1 MHGYSYVWRWKNQD
15 ELYHHGIKG
24 MKWGVR
30 RYQNPD
36 GTLTS
41 AGRKRY
47 AAGDYTTGL
56 KKAGSVAKQ
65 VLKDTAQPMDKG
77 GWTNQIK
84 SDDHPWYGAQKKT
97 AEKLERYSTKAHSSN
112 PKKMSDEELD
122 QRISRMQKEK
132 QYLELK
138 KSTSPGKAY
147 VAELL
152 KTAGNKIVGGA
163 AGAIGGA
170 AGKVAVDAV
179 MNHYGDIAVA
189 AVNAT
194 DSDFVKKAAVTAAIV
209 SGIKRS

>member
-1 MHGYSYVWRWKNQD
+1 MTVYND
-15 ELYHHGIKG
+15 ELYHWGVKG

-47 AAGDYTTGL
+47 TANTYKNSV
-56 KKAGSVAKQ
+56 KKA
-65 VLKDTAQPMDKG
+65 
-77 GWTNQIK
+77 
-84 SDDHPWYGAQKKT
+84 
-97 AEKLERYSTKAHSSN
+97 ERLEQHSTKAYSNN
-112 PKKMSDEELD
+112 PKKMTDEALN

-132 QYLELK
+132 QYIDLK

-147 VAELL
+147 VSELL

-163 AGAIGGA
+163 AGAIGGVV
-170 AGKVAVDAV
+170 GKVAVDAIL
-179 MNHYGDIAVA
+179 NHYGDIAAA

-194 DSDFVKKAAVTAAIV
+194 GNETIKKAVVTAAISSAV
-209 SGIKRS
+209 RKS

>member
-1 MHGYSYVWRWKNQD
+1 MTVYRD
-15 ELYHHGIKG
+15 ELYHWGIKG

-30 RYQNPD
+30 RYQNRD

-47 AAGDYTTGL
+47 STNDYKSNV
-56 KKAGSVAKQ
+56 KKAGNAAKQ
-65 VLKDTAQPMDKG
+65 LLKDAARPMDKG
-77 GWTNQIK
+77 GWTNRVK
-84 SDDHPWYGAQKKT
+84 SDSNPWYGNQRKT
-97 AEKLERYSTKAHSSN
+97 AEKLERYSTKARSNN
-112 PKKMSDEELD
+112 PKKMTDEELN
-122 QRISRMQKEK
+122 QRIARMQKEK

-147 VAELL
+147 VTDLL

-163 AGAIGGA
+163 AGAIGGV

-179 MNHYGDIAVA
+179 LNHYGDIAVA

-194 DSDFVKKAAVTAAIV
+194 GSDFIKKAAVTAAMASNIR
-209 SGIKRS
+209 KA

>member
-1 MHGYSYVWRWKNQD
+1 MTVYND
-15 ELYHHGIKG
+15 ELYHWGIKG

-30 RYQNPD
+30 RYQNSD

-41 AGRKRY
+41 AGKKRY
-47 AAGDYTTGL
+47 
-56 KKAGSVAKQ
+56 S
-65 VLKDTAQPMDKG
+65 
-77 GWTNQIK
+77 
-84 SDDHPWYGAQKKT
+84 SD
-97 AEKLERYSTKAHSSN
+97 N
-112 PKKMSDEELD
+112 PKKMTDEELN

-147 VAELL
+147 ATELL

-163 AGAIGGA
+163 AGAIGGV

-179 MNHYGDIAVA
+179 LNHYGDIAVA

-194 DSDFVKKAAVTAAIV
+194 GSDTLKKAVVTAAMASAV
-209 SGIKRS
+209 KKS

>member
-1 MHGYSYVWRWKNQD
+1 MTVYND
-15 ELYHHGIKG
+15 ELYHWGIKG

-41 AGRKRY
+41 AGKKRY
-47 AAGDYTTGL
+47 SSDDYKNGI
-56 KKAGSVAKQ
+56 KKAGNVVKQ
-65 VLKDTAQPMDKG
+65 LLKNTAHPMDKD
-77 GWTNQIK
+77 GWTNRPK
-84 SDDHPWYGAQKKT
+84 SDPNLLYGSQRKVV
-97 AEKLERYSTKAHSSN
+97 EKLERHSTKARSNN
-112 PKKMSDEELD
+112 PKKMTDEELN

-147 VAELL
+147 VTELL

-163 AGAIGGA
+163 AGAIGGV

-179 MNHYGDIAVA
+179 LNHYGDIAVA

-194 DSDFVKKAAVTAAIV
+194 GSDTLKKAVVTAAMASAV
-209 SGIKRS
+209 KKS

>member
-1 MHGYSYVWRWKNQD
+1 MTVYND
-15 ELYHHGIKG
+15 ELYHWGIKG

-41 AGRKRY
+41 AGKKRY
-47 AAGDYTTGL
+47 
-56 KKAGSVAKQ
+56 S
-65 VLKDTAQPMDKG
+65 
-77 GWTNQIK
+77 
-84 SDDHPWYGAQKKT
+84 SD
-97 AEKLERYSTKAHSSN
+97 N
-112 PKKMSDEELD
+112 PKKMTDEELN

-147 VAELL
+147 VTELL

-163 AGAIGGA
+163 AGAIGGVT
-170 AGKVAVDAV
+170 GKVAVDAV
-179 MNHYGDIAVA
+179 LNHYGDIAVA

-194 DSDFVKKAAVTAAIV
+194 GSDTLKKAVVTAAMASAV
-209 SGIKRS
+209 KKS

>member
-1 MHGYSYVWRWKNQD
+1 MTVYND
-15 ELYHHGIKG
+15 ELYHWGIKG

-41 AGRKRY
+41 AGKKRY
-47 AAGDYTTGL
+47 
-56 KKAGSVAKQ
+56 S
-65 VLKDTAQPMDKG
+65 
-77 GWTNQIK
+77 
-84 SDDHPWYGAQKKT
+84 SD
-97 AEKLERYSTKAHSSN
+97 N
-112 PKKMSDEELD
+112 PKKMTDEELN

-147 VAELL
+147 ATELL

-163 AGAIGGA
+163 AGAIGGV

-179 MNHYGDIAVA
+179 LNHYGDIAVA

-194 DSDFVKKAAVTAAIV
+194 GSDTLKKAVVTAAMASAV
-209 SGIKRS
+209 KKS

>member
-1 MHGYSYVWRWKNQD
+1 MIVYND
-15 ELYHHGIKG
+15 ELYHWGIKG

-30 RYQNPD
+30 RYQSQD

-47 AAGDYTTGL
+47 L
-56 KKAGSVAKQ
+56 
-65 VLKDTAQPMDKG
+65 
-77 GWTNQIK
+77 
-84 SDDHPWYGAQKKT
+84 
-97 AEKLERYSTKAHSSN
+97 TKARSNN
-112 PKKMSDEELD
+112 PKKMTDEELN

-147 VAELL
+147 VTDLL

-163 AGAIGGA
+163 AGAIGGV
-170 AGKVAVDAV
+170 AGKAAVDAV

-194 DSDFVKKAAVTAAIV
+194 NSDFVKKAAVTAAIV
-209 SGIKRS
+209 SGVKKS

>member
-1 MHGYSYVWRWKNQD
+1 MTVYND
-15 ELYHHGIKG
+15 ELCHWGIKG

-30 RYQNPD
+30 RYQNQD

-47 AAGDYTTGL
+47 SADDYKNGV
-56 KKAGSVAKQ
+56 KKAGNIAKQ
-65 VLKDTAQPMDKG
+65 LLKDTARPMDKD
-77 GWTNQIK
+77 GWTPQGK
-84 SDDHPWYGAQKKT
+84 SDSNPWCGSQRKT
-97 AEKLERYSTKAHSSN
+97 AEKLERHSTKAHFNN
-112 PKKMSDEELD
+112 PKKMTDEELN
-122 QRISRMQKEK
+122 QRIARMQKEK

-147 VAELL
+147 VTDLL

-163 AGAIGGA
+163 AGAIGGV

-179 MNHYGDIAVA
+179 LNHYGDIAAA

-194 DSDFVKKAAVTAAIV
+194 GSDTLKKAVVTAAMASAV
-209 SGIKRS
+209 KKS

>member
-1 MHGYSYVWRWKNQD
+1 VTVYND
-15 ELYHHGIKG
+15 ELYHWGIKG

-41 AGRKRY
+41 AGKKRY
-47 AAGDYTTGL
+47 
-56 KKAGSVAKQ
+56 S
-65 VLKDTAQPMDKG
+65 
-77 GWTNQIK
+77 
-84 SDDHPWYGAQKKT
+84 SD
-97 AEKLERYSTKAHSSN
+97 N
-112 PKKMSDEELD
+112 PKKMTDEELN

-147 VAELL
+147 VTELL

-163 AGAIGGA
+163 AGAIGGVT
-170 AGKVAVDAV
+170 GKVAVDAV
-179 MNHYGDIAVA
+179 LNHYGDIAVA

-194 DSDFVKKAAVTAAIV
+194 GSDTLKKAVVTAAMASAV
-209 SGIKRS
+209 KKS

>member
-1 MHGYSYVWRWKNQD
+1 MTVYND
-15 ELYHHGIKG
+15 ELCHWGIKG

-41 AGRKRY
+41 AGKKRY
-47 AAGDYTTGL
+47 SSDDYKNGI
-56 KKAGSVAKQ
+56 KKAGNV
-65 VLKDTAQPMDKG
+65 
-77 GWTNQIK
+77 
-84 SDDHPWYGAQKKT
+84 
-97 AEKLERYSTKAHSSN
+97 AEKLERYSTKARSNN
-112 PKKMSDEELD
+112 PKKMTDEELNR
-122 QRISRMQKEK
+122 RISRMQKEK

-147 VAELL
+147 VTELL

-163 AGAIGGA
+163 AGVIGGV

-179 MNHYGDIAVA
+179 LNHYGDIAVA

-194 DSDFVKKAAVTAAIV
+194 GSDTLKKAVETAAMASAVKK
-209 SGIKRS
+209 S